1 MNRNYNRCAQCR
13 FYDGEICT
21 KDLNNLNYDYVID
34 TMYKAPFDTC
44 EDFEEDFDR
53 EGDEDDEV

>member
-1 MNRNYNRCAQCR
+1 MNRNYNRCVSCR
-13 FYDGEICT
+13 YYDGQICT

-44 EDFEEDFDR
+44 EDYEEDVEFY
-53 EGDEDDEV
+53 EEDDE